1 MGDYDDDDGGLT
13 VKDFTIDFHFENL
26 GLVCRT
32 TPAAPNCLPLL
43 TPWRVVGMTGVEEGA
58 PCCGDEGCHWRRAAW
73 PCYRRHGTKWRW
85 QSTHTYLFRIHWD
98 LGLASH
104 VAPSCLPASQST
116 FLTTLASKATYG
128 NQTGVIRI
136 NGNEVPLSQYSKL
149 VGFVPQ
155 EDVMMRNMTVEENL
169 RYCAETRLPA
179 SWSSDRKMLFV
190 DEVMSLLGLREIR
203 HSQIGDERK
212 RGISGGQRKRVNIG
226 MEMCADPTVVR

>member
-1 MGDYDDDDGGLT
+1 M
-13 VKDFTIDFHFENL
+13 
-26 GLVCRT
+26 
-32 TPAAPNCLPLL
+32 
-43 TPWRVVGMTGVEEGA
+43 
-58 PCCGDEGCHWRRAAW
+58 
-73 PCYRRHGTKWRW
+73 
-85 QSTHTYLFRIHWD
+85 D
-98 LGLASH
+98 LALH
-104 VAPSCLPASQST
+104 VAPSCLPALQST

-226 MEMCADPTVVR
+226 MEMCADPTVVRAGWRHGVRGALACTENLHFGL